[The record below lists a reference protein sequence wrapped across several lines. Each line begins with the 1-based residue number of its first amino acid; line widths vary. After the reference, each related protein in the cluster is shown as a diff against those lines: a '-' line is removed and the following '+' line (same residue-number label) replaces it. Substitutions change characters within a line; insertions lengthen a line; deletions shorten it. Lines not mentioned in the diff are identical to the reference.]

1 MCLMCPEKA
10 RNLRDVGLLKR
21 EERLYV
27 VYVSVCHCGE
37 VGQISLL
44 LLGLLG
50 QDVTLEGVLS
60 LDLS

>member
-1 MCLMCPEKA
+1 MCLMCPEKIQK
-10 RNLRDVGLLKR
+10 LRCDGLFKR

-27 VYVSVCHCGE
+27 VDVSVCHCSE
-37 VGQISLL
+37 VSQISLL

-50 QDVTLEGVLS
+50 QNVTFEGVLS

>member
-1 MCLMCPEKA
+1 MCLKCPEKA
-10 RNLRDVGLLKR
+10 GHLWCLLKR
-21 EERLYV
+21 EKCLDV
-27 VYVSVCHCGE
+27 VGINAVHCGE

-50 QDVTLEGVLS
+50 QDVTFEGVLS